1 MLQAHSFLWHYL
13 WVAPNLLLLLLA
25 VLLWRR
31 KFHRQ
36 YPIFLIFAVVTPT
49 ELFVLYA
56 ADVIRSVSGNTF
68 WRVDWASLLVD
79 ALVKFALIGE
89 IFGRVFGLYPSLAKL
104 GKSFI
109 TGVGVVLVLL
119 ATLAAADTPKDN
131 IHWIISGAHIL
142 EQTIYLIECGLI
154 LFLFVFAA
162 YFKLSWS
169 RSAFGITL
177 GLGVSASVHL
187 ATWALMANGKFPAQY
202 RTFLDFL
209 NMAAYHVSVLIWF
222 YYLLVHGKDI
232 SGPGEPPPPVHD
244 LEIWNQELE
253 RLLHK

>member
-1 MLQAHSFLWHYL
+1 MLQAHSLLWHYL
-13 WVAPNLLLLLLA
+13 WVAPDLLLLLLA
-25 VLLWRR
+25 ALLWRH

-36 YPIFLIFAVVTPT
+36 YPVFLIFAVATATGSLAV
-49 ELFVLYA
+49 YA
-56 ADVIRSVSGNTF
+56 ADEIRSVSGTTF
-68 WRVDWASLLVD
+68 WRVDWASLLVE

-109 TGVGVVLVLL
+109 SGVGVVLVLL

-131 IHWIISGAHIL
+131 INFIVSGAHIL

-187 ATWALMANGKFPAQY
+187 ATWALMANGRFPAQY
-202 RTFLDFL
+202 RIFLDFL

-222 YYLLVHGKDI
+222 YYLLVPEKDI
-232 SGPGEPPPPVHD
+232 SGPADPPPPGHD

-253 RLLHK
+253 RLLLK